1 MNQLVKAWV
10 STDFDIDITPST
22 DFIDGLPFIE
32 NAVNGITSSGWAL
45 GATALVAALIGGAVV
60 WAFGKM
66 TGGNNAREKG
76 LSAIIYPVI
85 GAVVLGA
92 AVPIIA
98 WALSIGFGSDG
109 GDADSDDAVET
120 SQIYLVP
127 EDSGAIDVDSGF
139 VVVVA

>member
-22 DFIDGLPFIE
+22 DFIKGLPFIE

-45 GATALVAALIGGAVV
+45 AATALVAALIGGAVV
-60 WAFGKM
+60 WAFGKI

-98 WALSIGFGSDG
+98 WALSIGFGSDS
-109 GDADSDDAVET
+109 GDANSDDEVET
-120 SQIYLVP
+120 SQTYLVP
-127 EDSGAIDVDSGF
+127 EDSGAIDLDSGL
-139 VVVVA
+139 VVVAA

>member
-1 MNQLVKAWV
+1 MSELVKAWV
-10 STDFDIDITPST
+10 SADFDIDIRPST
-22 DFIDGLPFIE
+22 DFIKGLPFIE
-32 NAVNGITSSGWAL
+32 NVVNGITSSGWAL

-60 WAFGKM
+60 WAFGKI

-109 GDADSDDAVET
+109 GDGGSDDAVET

-127 EDSGAIDVDSGF
+127 EDSGAIDLDSGF